1 MFKDLRIRVLITAI
15 IVGTCLVFLLP
26 TLVPEIPSAIKPYLP
41 KDKIR
46 LGLDLQGGMNLVLEV
61 ETEKALE
68 STAERLAND
77 LKDTLIEKKVRFRD
91 LEKGKGY
98 TISLELTNRES
109 RDVFSKT
116 IQDGYPDL
124 EEKSTEIADGNEKV
138 VLKIKDKEQTRSE
151 NRPLNKAWRPFAT
164 GLISS
169 ACPNR
174 RSFLREKIAS

>member
-116 IQDGYPDL
+116 IQDGYPRPRG
-124 EEKSTEIADGNEKV
+124 KINGN
-138 VLKIKDKEQTRSE
+138 R
-151 NRPLNKAWRPFAT
+151 
-164 GLISS
+164 
-169 ACPNR
+169 
-174 RSFLREKIAS
+174 